1 MINIVSHNNPKST
14 ISEAYR
20 MLRTN
25 IEFSNLDQDLKTI
38 VVTSSKQNE
47 GKTTIVANLAVSF
60 AHLENKKVLI
70 IDGDLRNPSIHRMF
84 NITNSYGLTD
94 VLTGKKSLETCLQ
107 ASNSSSSFSK
117 EIYIC
122 WQVSSPSPQF
132 STIFPVIVTPF
143 PIDPQIPP

>member
-107 ASNSSSSFSK
+107 TC
-117 EIYIC
+117 EL
-122 WQVSSPSPQF
+122 
-132 STIFPVIVTPF
+132 
-143 PIDPQIPP
+143 